1 MRISALLL
9 TFTCFFSNGVWAD
22 LQVDDPVTLVKTI
35 TGQIFTDVGE
45 NLEKYSNDHEALKE
59 LVRNDL
65 MPLLDV
71 RYSARLVL
79 GRAGRGV
86 EAEKIDEFAKLM
98 SDMLVNRYSAGLLY
112 FSSEVKLQVMPQRGD
127 LNPKITRVRTRVSLP
142 SGSQAPVDYAFHKT
156 TEGWK
161 AFDVIVEGISYVTT
175 YRNQIQPDVQAN
187 GIDSVI
193 ERLSTGELEL
203 PE

>member
-1 MRISALLL
+1 MRISSLLL
-9 TFTCFFSNGVWAD
+9 TITCFFSNGVWAN
-22 LQVDDPVTLVKTI
+22 LQTDDPVTLIKDI
-35 TGQIFTDVGE
+35 TGQIFADVGE
-45 NLEKYSNDHEALKE
+45 NLEKYSNDHEALKA

-71 RYSARLVL
+71 RYAARLVL
-79 GRAGRGV
+79 GRAGRGI
-86 EAEKIDEFAKLM
+86 EAGKIDEFATLM
-98 SDMLVNRYSAGLLY
+98 SDMLINRYSAGLLY

-142 SGSQAPVDYAFHKT
+142 SGSLAPVDYAFHKT
-156 TEGWK
+156 ADGWK

-175 YRNQIQPDVQAN
+175 YRNQIMPDVQAN

-193 ERLSTGELEL
+193 ERLSKGELEL

>member
-1 MRISALLL
+1 MRVSALLL

-22 LQVDDPVTLVKTI
+22 LQSDDPVTLVKNI
-35 TGQIFTDVGE
+35 TGHIFADVGE
-45 NLEKYSNDHEALKE
+45 NLDKYSNDHEALKA

-71 RYSARLVL
+71 RYAARLVL

-86 EAEKIDEFAKLM
+86 EAEKIDEFATLI
-98 SDMLVNRYSAGLLY
+98 SNMLVDRYSAGLLY

-142 SGSQAPVDYAFHKT
+142 NGNLAPVDYAFHKT
-156 TEGWK
+156 PEGWR

-175 YRNQIQPDVQAN
+175 YRNQIMPDVQAN
-187 GIDSVI
+187 GIDNVI
-193 ERLSTGELEL
+193 ERLSKGELEL